1 MILSEQSPN
10 QILSIRAKIYDMLV
24 NCVEGNIILKE
35 LVIGLVETE
44 KIREDAMKNLI
55 NQGTHLERTMAQ
67 GGKTIVHLE
76 CFIAHAMEAVIR
88 TK

>member
-10 QILSIRAKIYDMLV
+10 QILSIRSKIYDMLV

-35 LVIGLVETE
+35 LVLGLVETE

-55 NQGTHLERTMAQ
+55 NQGTHL
-67 GGKTIVHLE
+67 
-76 CFIAHAMEAVIR
+76 
-88 TK
+88 

>member
-35 LVIGLVETE
+35 LVLGLVETE

-55 NQGTHLERTMAQ
+55 NQGTHL
-67 GGKTIVHLE
+67 
-76 CFIAHAMEAVIR
+76 
-88 TK
+88 